1 MKKDKAGYRSSE
13 RIECASLA
21 VSHPESRIPYP
32 RSSRGFTL
40 IELIVVITIIVFLAG
55 VLLNRIWFYQEQ
67 AEKAAMEQ
75 TAGAVQSALI
85 MQYGHLLTR
94 GQESEVKN
102 LVTENPM
109 RWLMQKPPN
118 YSGEYYAMQPETI
131 AAGNWAFDLKSRE
144 LIYVPYRTE
153 YFVPGKDGL
162 KWVRYRVRLE
172 YEPLP
177 GSKDKGAQEL
187 TSVMFEP
194 VERYQ
199 WVVRGD
205 DGKVF

>member
-1 MKKDKAGYRSSE
+1 MKSVTQFSALR
-13 RIECASLA
+13 
-21 VSHPESRIPYP
+21 PQP
-32 RSSRGFTL
+32 SRGFTL

-55 VLLNRIWFYQEQ
+55 TLLNRIWFYQEQ

-75 TAGAVQSALI
+75 MAGALQTALV

-94 GQESEVKN
+94 GQEAEIKN
-102 LVTENPM
+102 LVAENPM
-109 RWLMQKPPN
+109 RWLMQKPAN
-118 YSGEYYAMQPETI
+118 YSGEFYGMTPAAI
-131 AAGNWAFDLKSRE
+131 APGNWAFDLRSRE

-162 KWVRYRVRLE
+162 KWVRYRARLE

-177 GSKDKGAQEL
+177 GSKNKGAQEL
-187 TSVMFEP
+187 TSILFEP

-199 WVVRGD
+199 WFVRGE
-205 DGKVF
+205 K